1 MRRQIE
7 FSDRGAVDSV
17 ARYQLSWFVRWA
29 VDQELSRARARLAL
43 LRQRHPELDVILEL
57 LLAAAD
63 LPAREVSI
71 SGLLALVTAAE
82 LESLQGLWSF
92 AEAAGLA
99 PGTLV
104 DLLDSGAGA

>member
-7 FSDRGAVDSV
+7 FSNLSAVDSV
-17 ARYQLSWFVRWA
+17 ARYQLSWFTRWC
-29 VDQELSRARARLAL
+29 VDLELSRARIQLAL
-43 LRQRHPELDVILEL
+43 LRQHHPEADTVLA

-63 LPAREVSI
+63 LPAREVSA

-82 LESLQGLWSF
+82 LESLQGLWSL

-99 PGTLV
+99 PNALIEV
-104 DLLDSGAGA
+104 LDSGAGA

>member
-7 FSDRGAVDSV
+7 FSDRSAVDSV
-17 ARYQLSWFVRWA
+17 ARYQLSWFVRWS

-57 LLAAAD
+57 LAAAD
-63 LPAREVSI
+63 LPAREVSA
-71 SGLLALVTAAE
+71 SGLLALVTGAE

>member
-7 FSDRGAVDSV
+7 FSNLSAVDSV
-17 ARYQLSWFVRWA
+17 ARYQLSWFTRWC
-29 VDQELSRARARLAL
+29 VDRELSRARTQLAL
-43 LRQRHPELDVILEL
+43 LRQHHPEAGTILE

-63 LPAREVSI
+63 LPAREVSA
-71 SGLLALVTAAE
+71 SGLLALVTGAE
-82 LESLQGLWSF
+82 LESLQSLWSF

>member
-7 FSDRGAVDSV
+7 FSDRSAVDSV
-17 ARYQLSWFVRWA
+17 ARYQLSWFVRWS

-57 LLAAAD
+57 LAAAD

-71 SGLLALVTAAE
+71 SGLLTLVTAAE
-82 LESLQGLWSF
+82 LESLQGLWSL

-99 PGTLV
+99 PNALIE
-104 DLLDSGAGA
+104 LLDSGAGA

>member
-43 LRQRHPELDVILEL
+43 LRQRHPEAGTILE

-63 LPAREVSI
+63 LPARKVSA
-71 SGLLALVTAAE
+71 SGLLALVTGAE